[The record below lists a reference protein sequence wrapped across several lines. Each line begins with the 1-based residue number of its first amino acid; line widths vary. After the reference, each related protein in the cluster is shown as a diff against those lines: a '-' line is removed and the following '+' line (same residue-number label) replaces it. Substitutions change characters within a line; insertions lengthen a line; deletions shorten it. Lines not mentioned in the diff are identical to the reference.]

1 MPKQFF
7 LGKGCFVEKSGVQPY
22 VNPGAPVDGVWGD
35 WQTTFSNNKNT
46 WTQSTK
52 CSKTCKDG
60 VQYRLRPCAKYPE
73 ISGPGNKPSNGG
85 SPCRGSP
92 IDLRP
97 CAEFSAVSCSAVS
110 TLSSLVIQRG
120 GSEDVIIKTHTAPA
134 PGVYPPLAADPEATG
149 PDDAGIYLALTPTVG
164 NTGFVIYLDCGE
176 FKAKIL
182 QCLTLHLPFSL
193 SRPQQQFPFNTIVNT
208 LTFYRS
214 YTGLR
219 VRCVDVKHGPRC

>member
-1 MPKQFF
+1 M
-7 LGKGCFVEKSGVQPY
+7 
-22 VNPGAPVDGVWGD
+22 
-35 WQTTFSNNKNT
+35 
-46 WTQSTK
+46 
-52 CSKTCKDG
+52 
-60 VQYRLRPCAKYPE
+60 
-73 ISGPGNKPSNGG
+73 
-85 SPCRGSP
+85 
-92 IDLRP
+92 
-97 CAEFSAVSCSAVS
+97 SCSAVS

-182 QCLTLHLPFSL
+182 LCLTLHLPFSL